1 MRTFCFITLLLFSL
15 FLIGCANRYQSPV
28 SDQLKYDL
36 DKPIDCGSAE
46 ADIATLENEKISST
60 EQIKAGAKTVV
71 PVAAARGILH
81 RDYIDRARVASGE
94 YNLEID
100 EKIRQIKAKCSPG
113 N

>member
-1 MRTFCFITLLLFSL
+1 MKTFCFIALLLFSL
-15 FLIGCANRYQSPV
+15 FFIGCANRYQAPV

-36 DKPIDCGSAE
+36 GKPIDCSSAE
-46 ADIATLENEKISST
+46 NDIAVLESEKISST
-60 EQIKAGAKTVV
+60 EQVKAGVKTVV
-71 PVAAARGILH
+71 PAAAARGILH

-100 EKIRQIKAKCSPG
+100 EKIRQIKDKCGPG